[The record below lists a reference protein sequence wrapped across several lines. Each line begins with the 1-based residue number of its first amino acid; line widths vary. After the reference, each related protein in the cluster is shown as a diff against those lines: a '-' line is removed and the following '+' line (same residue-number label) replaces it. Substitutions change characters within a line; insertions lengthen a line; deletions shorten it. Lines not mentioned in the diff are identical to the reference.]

1 MSSII
6 EELSKYLSVPFNEV
20 LDYKYTVINNNIINI
35 TGYKKIIN
43 YSTELVTLSIKK
55 NELVIDGKDL
65 KIKELDKGNLVLVG
79 KINKIYLSKES

>member
-43 YSTELVTLSIKK
+43 
-55 NELVIDGKDL
+55 
-65 KIKELDKGNLVLVG
+65 
-79 KINKIYLSKES
+79 